1 MATRRNTRSRRQ
13 RGGMAELTTVEAPS
27 LANAQG
33 NAFRQQG
40 GQAPV
45 GDQGLLEG
53 GLRSSAGL
61 DTLDAA
67 TSEIKG
73 MQDGGRRR
81 KGRKNRSASR
91 KGRRA
96 TRNGRKNRSAT
107 RKGRKNRS
115 STRKGRKSARRSR
128 QQGGAFGDAAQE
140 VSAPSSLLPADLQ
153 KVALGTQSG
162 EWRLAANPNTFKP
175 T

>member
-1 MATRRNTRSRRQ
+1 M
-13 RGGMAELTTVEAPS
+13 
-27 LANAQG
+27 ANAQG

-45 GDQGLLEG
+45 GEQGLLEG

-61 DTLDAA
+61 DSLDASS
-67 TSEIKG
+67 SEIKG

-81 KGRKNRSASR
+81 KSRSAKRSTKR
-91 KGRRA
+91 KA
-96 TRNGRKNRSAT
+96 S

-115 STRKGRKSARRSR
+115 AKRKASRKGRKSTRRQR
-128 QQGGAFGDAAQE
+128 GGAFGDAAQE
-140 VSAPSSLLPADLQ
+140 VSAPTTLLPADMQ
-153 KVALGTQSG
+153 KVALGTQSD